1 MGRNIYICVIASLF
15 LRYLLYPKHPKIYYH
30 AQLSPL
36 IRIAKYP
43 CVVDE
48 TNYLNEISYDQISK
62 LFYNSNIIH
71 PTHRVALIPKHIPGN
86 VIF

>member
-1 MGRNIYICVIASLF
+1 M
-15 LRYLLYPKHPKIYYH
+15 LYSVSFFEIFIVFKAPIYYH